1 MDEQEKEKEPL
12 SPMASLVSTLVTGA
26 VFYTV
31 LGLGAGILYSYAS
44 TVSTVGLPIIGLM
57 PFLAL
62 WWAYVLVASAPILF
76 GVILFRAT
84 DPVLL
89 QTTVVTKSAR

>member
-1 MDEQEKEKEPL
+1 MNKENDDEKTPV
-12 SPMASLVSTLVTGA
+12 SPVMGLVSTLITGA

-44 TVSTVGLPIIGLM
+44 TISTVGLPVIGLM

-62 WWAYVLVASAPILF
+62 WWAYVLVATAPILL
-76 GVILFRAT
+76 GVILYRAT
-84 DPVLL
+84 DPVL
-89 QTTVVTKSAR
+89 QAAVETNRK

>member
-1 MDEQEKEKEPL
+1 MNDQNDSEKVPM
-12 SPMASLVSTLVTGA
+12 SPAMGLISTLITGA

-44 TVSTVGLPIIGLM
+44 TISTVGLPIIGLM

-62 WWAYVLVASAPILF
+62 WWAYVLITAAPVLF

-84 DPVLL
+84 DPIL
-89 QTTVVTKSAR
+89 QAAVSPKTK